1 VFYDTGNSKTICYNN
16 NNICL
21 EPIKRQIKIYF
32 LFFFIPISI
41 IFNNNNNNNNNN
53 TWMGNFGNMGFINI
67 AAENR
72 NSWDPI
78 CNNKLFNKLNAD
90 SLLIINF
97 KFPKI

>member
-1 VFYDTGNSKTICYNN
+1 
-16 NNICL
+16 
-21 EPIKRQIKIYF
+21 
-32 LFFFIPISI
+32 
-41 IFNNNNNNNNNN
+41 
-53 TWMGNFGNMGFINI
+53 MGNFGNMGFINI
-67 AAENR
+67 ATENR